1 MDKKRRFF
9 ILTLKFKCPCC
20 HGNQYRL
27 SRFDSSAK
35 NPHGAVCIFCKSG
48 MIVHHQPAPERVRH
62 L

>member
-1 MDKKRRFF
+1 M
-9 ILTLKFKCPCC
+9 LTLKFKCPCC